1 MKVLRESSV
10 DRGGADISRIDPN
23 FRAPGCE
30 GLSIAWRNA
39 LEEPFAL
46 SGFPWRPSG
55 GRLFRLP
62 ETVTGEMV
70 PRDLLYLANH
80 TSGGAIR
87 FRCDSPL
94 LLIRYRLTCGSD
106 MNHMPRSGSCGF
118 DLYEDA
124 GTPGERFA
132 GAVQPSRDEVDGA
145 PGERL
150 FFREEHAE
158 MRDWMLNLPLYSGV
172 EQLEIGVAPGSVI
185 LPPRPHRLTKPV
197 LFYGSSITQG
207 GCAGRPGNS
216 YAAMLCR
223 ALDAP
228 LVNLG
233 FSGNARGE
241 TAIADAIAGL
251 ELAAFVYDYD
261 YNAPDADW
269 LCRTHEPFFRRIRIA
284 QPELP
289 ILLLSRCSRPEPGRR
304 DVVRRTFEQAVAAG
318 DRQVRF
324 IDGSELFQ
332 PAGEAYCTVD
342 GCHPNDLGFYL
353 MFRRTLPVLR
363 EMLGLS

>member
-1 MKVLRESSV
+1 MKLLSCHIENFGSI
-10 DRGGADISRIDPN
+10 RG
-23 FRAPGCE
+23 
-30 GLSIAWRNA
+30 
-39 LEEPFAL
+39 
-46 SGFPWRPSG
+46 
-55 GRLFRLP
+55 
-62 ETVTGEMV
+62 ET
-70 PRDLLYLANH
+70 LQ
-80 TSGGAIR
+80 
-87 FRCDSPL
+87 F
-94 LLIRYRLTCGSD
+94 
-106 MNHMPRSGSCGF
+106 
-118 DLYEDA
+118 
-124 GTPGERFA
+124 
-132 GAVQPSRDEVDGA
+132 DGA
-145 PGERL
+145 LTAFCRANGAGKTTLASFLKAMFYGMESDRANSKFGARRHFNPFGGGLYGGNGLVFYHPDTDGERL
-150 FFREEHAE
+150 R
-158 MRDWMLNLPLYSGV
+158 PLY
-172 EQLEIGVAPGSVI
+172 ETI
-185 LPPRPHRLTKPV
+185 
-197 LFYGSSITQG
+197 
-207 GCAGRPGNS
+207 
-216 YAAMLCR
+216 CR